1 MDWVKTKER
10 WHQTGRII
18 KSGLHLKWWRW
29 PSDAVAN
36 VDGVDGVDAVAN
48 VDGVDGDD
56 AVANV
61 ANVDGVDGDDEWM
74 ILQGAC

>member
-1 MDWVKTKER
+1 MLYQITINPDRMDWVKTKER

-36 VDGVDGVDAVAN
+36 VDGVDGE
-48 VDGVDGDD
+48 DGDD
-56 AVANV
+56 GD
-61 ANVDGVDGDDEWM
+61 DGVDGDDEWM